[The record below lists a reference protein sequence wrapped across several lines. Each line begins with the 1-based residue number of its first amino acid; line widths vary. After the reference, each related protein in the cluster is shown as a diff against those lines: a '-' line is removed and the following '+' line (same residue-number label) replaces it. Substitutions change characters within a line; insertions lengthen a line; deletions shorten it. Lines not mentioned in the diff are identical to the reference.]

1 MNKRKEGNGI
11 HPLATARAR
20 ALAVQRL
27 NSFGKGRKGVG
38 MGEGDIAEGWKISQ
52 VERLIDLPRR
62 DIQRACYAGKG
73 GAAILSPAN
82 STWGRRL
89 YSIDDLARL
98 LLVKLY
104 KNQGYSLPEIK
115 EVLGEKTDGTETQR
129 LLAVQAARLQEQLE
143 ETQLQLNRTQ
153 LLAKALSAD
162 EEGVLS
168 ELRARIRREVAQGVL
183 GQAND
188 NGTTS
193 DSENAPLTTLE
204 HLLDAPGIDLAID
217 LWAGPG
223 AYDAVVE
230 KLPDLSR
237 QTE

>member
-1 MNKRKEGNGI
+1 
-11 HPLATARAR
+11 
-20 ALAVQRL
+20 
-27 NSFGKGRKGVG
+27 
-38 MGEGDIAEGWKISQ
+38 MGEGDHTEGWKISQ

-73 GAAILSPAN
+73 GAAILSPVN

-89 YSIDDLARL
+89 YSVEDLARL

-115 EVLGEKTDGTETQR
+115 EVLGEEADSTETQR

-153 LLAKALSAD
+153 LLAKALSVD
-162 EEGVLS
+162 EEEMLA
-168 ELRARIRREVAQGVL
+168 ELKAPVRHEIARSMFGQVDDAEVAVDKDDAL
-183 GQAND
+183 S
-188 NGTTS
+188 TV
-193 DSENAPLTTLE
+193 LE
-204 HLLDAPGIDLAID
+204 HLLDTPGIDLAID

-230 KLPDLSR
+230 KLSDSSR

>member
-1 MNKRKEGNGI
+1 
-11 HPLATARAR
+11 
-20 ALAVQRL
+20 
-27 NSFGKGRKGVG
+27 

-162 EEGVLS
+162 EEEMLAELKARVRHEIAQSMFGQVDDAEVAVGKDDVLS
-168 ELRARIRREVAQGVL
+168 TA
-183 GQAND
+183 
-188 NGTTS
+188 
-193 DSENAPLTTLE
+193 LE
-204 HLLDAPGIDLAID
+204 HLLDTPGVDLAID

-223 AYDAVVE
+223 AYDAVADE
-230 KLPDLSR
+230 LPRDAHESNADK
-237 QTE
+237 Q